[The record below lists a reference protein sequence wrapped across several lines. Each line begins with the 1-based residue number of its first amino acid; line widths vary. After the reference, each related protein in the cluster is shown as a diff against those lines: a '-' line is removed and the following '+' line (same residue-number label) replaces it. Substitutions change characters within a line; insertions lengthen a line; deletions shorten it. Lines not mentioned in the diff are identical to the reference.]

1 MASPDGGA
9 GLTAQQIHA
18 VVKARKAD
26 INACYEVELA
36 QHTALRGK
44 LVVSWEI
51 AADGTAQDV
60 RLRSTT
66 LNNATVETCV
76 MRQVAQLV
84 FPPPS
89 GVKRV
94 QVNFPFHFQPR
105 GD

>member
-1 MASPDGGA
+1 
-9 GLTAQQIHA
+9 
-18 VVKARKAD
+18 
-26 INACYEVELA
+26 
-36 QHTALRGK
+36 
-44 LVVSWEI
+44 
-51 AADGTAQDV
+51 
-60 RLRSTT
+60 
-66 LNNATVETCV
+66 V